1 MNKQK
6 IIMYLLVI
14 VLVVIICF
22 GFVKFFG
29 FESNKEKNKT
39 NDINEELVLKL
50 YSYLIDVNASKVTS
64 MYNGNYASY
73 NSLSYN
79 SILIM
84 IYEYIKT
91 YDDFELEATTIDEL
105 LNNSIIDIQDGV
117 IPLYKIKIE
126 EFEKVFKIIFGN
138 GEKLNL
144 IDFSYDINT
153 FFKLD
158 SNKTYY
164 YVYTNNISEE
174 NSDVVFK
181 EMLRYAVTDN
191 NKTIKIYDYYLK
203 CDVNNQNCYN
213 DDKLSKLNNK
223 VKYNSSININ
233 QYINDLVTYE
243 HTFIYEDGYFHWKSS
258 QVI

>member
-1 MNKQK
+1 MNKRK
-6 IIMYLLVI
+6 VVMYLLVFI
-14 VLVVIICF
+14 LVVVICL

-29 FESNKEKNKT
+29 FESNKEESKT

-73 NSLSYN
+73 NSLSYD

-91 YDDFELEATTIDEL
+91 YDEFELEATTIDEL
-105 LNNSIIDIQDGV
+105 LNNNIINNQDGV

-126 EFEKVFKIIFGN
+126 EIEKVFKIIFGN
-138 GEKLNL
+138 SEKLNV

-153 FFKLD
+153 FFKFD

-203 CDVNNQNCYN
+203 CDVNTQNCYN

-233 QYINDLVTYE
+233 QYISDLVTYE
-243 HTFIYEDGYFHWKSS
+243 HTFIYEDGNFHWKSS

>member
-1 MNKQK
+1 M
-6 IIMYLLVI
+6 
-14 VLVVIICF
+14 
-22 GFVKFFG
+22 
-29 FESNKEKNKT
+29 
-39 NDINEELVLKL
+39 
-50 YSYLIDVNASKVTS
+50 SYD
-64 MYNGNYASY
+64 
-73 NSLSYN
+73 

-91 YDDFELEATTIDEL
+91 YEEFELEATTIDEL
-105 LNNSIIDIQDGV
+105 LNNNIINNQDGV

-126 EFEKVFKIIFGN
+126 EIEKVFKIIFGN
-138 GEKLNL
+138 SEKLNL

-153 FFKLD
+153 FFKFD
-158 SNKTYY
+158 SNKMYY

-203 CDVNNQNCYN
+203 CDVNTQNCYN

-233 QYINDLVTYE
+233 QYISDLVTYE
-243 HTFIYEDGYFHWKSS
+243 HTFIYEDGNFHWKSS